1 MSIVGKWFGFGRD
14 ERYDTGVRAFERGEF
29 ELAAESFDASASH
42 SADSTTRRLA
52 RFYLGQCHARLG
64 HRAMA
69 DGQAAS
75 AAEQFRK
82 ALDLHPSYPDLHFQL
97 GLAYGAMGDSE
108 KQEAELRLALEINPM
123 YAEALLLLGS
133 KQYAAGNRAEG
144 MDTIMRAVR
153 MGRGV
158 EADKYRAVAEAH
170 QAEEHE
176 RVVEL
181 LRTLSVVSSSASEQQ
196 VQLGDRHVASRQYEP
211 ASHAYEAALAL
222 VPQYADVRCK
232 YGQTLLELDRVEEA
246 VEQFR
251 SALVINPKYA
261 DAHAFL
267 GIAFRRQ
274 GNKAEAKESFKRAL
288 VCNPDHPIAS
298 VEASRL

>member
-14 ERYDTGVRAFERGEF
+14 ERYDTGVRAFERGDF
-29 ELAAESFDASASH
+29 ELAAESFDACMSH

-64 HRAMA
+64 HRALA
-69 DGQAAS
+69 DGDAKEAAG
-75 AAEQFRK
+75 QFRK
-82 ALDLHPSYPDLHFQL
+82 ALDLHPSYPDLHFHL
-97 GLAYGAMGDSE
+97 GQAYGAMGQPA

-123 YAEALLLLGS
+123 YAEALLQLGAL
-133 KQYAAGNRAEG
+133 QYAAGETNAG

-153 MGRGV
+153 MGQDV
-158 EADKYRAVAEAH
+158 EADKYRAVAVAH
-170 QAEEHE
+170 QSGDSGQVLAMLAQLT
-176 RVVEL
+176 VGA
-181 LRTLSVVSSSASEQQ
+181 SSAPEQQ
-196 VQLGDRHVASRQYEP
+196 VQLGDRQVAGRQFLE

-246 VEQFR
+246 AEQFR
-251 SALVINPKYA
+251 AALAINPKYA

-267 GIAFRRQ
+267 GIALRRQ
-274 GNKAEAKESFKRAL
+274 GLNAEAKEAFNKAL

-298 VEASRL
+298 IEATRL